1 MIDLKLNSSA
11 DLRKEGKSFYWASF
25 FLPKKNRI
33 AASRLY
39 SICRYLDDVADNS
52 KLDTSSQIKNIFNQ
66 IKENESSEIN
76 IFFKK
81 NNINLGI
88 LKDLIDGLISDQQ
101 NVRVTDEKE
110 LIDYSYK
117 VAGTVGLMMLPI
129 INTKDAEARKHAI
142 DLGIAMQLTNIARD
156 VYEDAKMNRLYLP
169 KEWLGQVSISDLIDN
184 KLDDQ
189 KKKLIELSIKNLIE
203 LSDKF
208 YANGFS
214 GMKFIPLRTRL
225 AIFFAAK
232 IYKGIGEKIKSG
244 GYVYKLER
252 VYLNKLE
259 KLWITIISIPEFLFL
274 KNIFKSY
281 KPIRGSFKNEN
292 I

>member
-1 MIDLKLNSSA
+1 MTSFKTNTYSIKS
-11 DLRKEGKSFYWASF
+11 EGKSFYWASF

-169 KEWLGQVSISDLIDN
+169 KEWLGKVSISDLIDN

-252 VYLNKLE
+252 IYLNKLE

-281 KPIRGSFKNEN
+281 KTIRGSFKNEN

>member
-1 MIDLKLNSSA
+1 MTSFKTNTYSIKS
-11 DLRKEGKSFYWASF
+11 EGKSFYWASF

-184 KLDDQ
+184 KLDVK

-252 VYLNKLE
+252 IYLNKLE

>member
-1 MIDLKLNSSA
+1 MTSFKTNTYSIKS
-11 DLRKEGKSFYWASF
+11 EGKSFYWASF

-39 SICRYLDDVADNS
+39 SICRYLDDVADNT

-169 KEWLGQVSISDLIDN
+169 KEWLGQVSVSDLIDN
-184 KLDDQ
+184 KLNDQ
-189 KKKLIELSIKNLIE
+189 KKRLIELSIKNLIE

-252 VYLNKLE
+252 IYLNKLE

>member
-1 MIDLKLNSSA
+1 MTSFKTNTYSIKS
-11 DLRKEGKSFYWASF
+11 EGKSFYWASF

-156 VYEDAKMNRLYLP
+156 IYEDAKMNRLYLP

>member
-1 MIDLKLNSSA
+1 MTSFKTNTYSIKS
-11 DLRKEGKSFYWASF
+11 EGKSFYWASF

-169 KEWLGQVSISDLIDN
+169 KEWLGQVSTSDLTDN

-259 KLWITIISIPEFLFL
+259 KLWITIIPIPEFLFL

>member
-1 MIDLKLNSSA
+1 MTSFKTNTYSIKS
-11 DLRKEGKSFYWASF
+11 EGKSFYWASF

-169 KEWLGQVSISDLIDN
+169 KEWLGQVSVSDLIDN

-189 KKKLIELSIKNLIE
+189 KKRLIELSIKNLIE

-252 VYLNKLE
+252 IYLNKLE

-281 KPIRGSFKNEN
+281 EPIRGSFKNEN

>member
-1 MIDLKLNSSA
+1 MTSFKTNTYSIKS
-11 DLRKEGKSFYWASF
+11 EGKSFYWASF

-110 LIDYSYK
+110 LINYSYK

-169 KEWLGQVSISDLIDN
+169 KEWLGQVSTSDLIDN

>member
-1 MIDLKLNSSA
+1 MTSFKTNTYSIKS
-11 DLRKEGKSFYWASF
+11 EGKSFYWASF

-129 INTKDAEARKHAI
+129 INTKDAEAKKHAI

-169 KEWLGQVSISDLIDN
+169 KEWLGQVSVSDLIDN

-189 KKKLIELSIKNLIE
+189 KKRLIELSIKNLIE

-252 VYLNKLE
+252 IYLNKLE

-281 KPIRGSFKNEN
+281 KTIRGSFKNEN

>member
-1 MIDLKLNSSA
+1 MTSFKTNTYSIKS
-11 DLRKEGKSFYWASF
+11 EGKSFYWASF

-156 VYEDAKMNRLYLP
+156 VFEDAKMNRLYLP
-169 KEWLGQVSISDLIDN
+169 KEWLGKVSISDLIDN

-189 KKKLIELSIKNLIE
+189 KKKLIELSTKNLIE

-252 VYLNKLE
+252 IYLNKLE

>member
-1 MIDLKLNSSA
+1 MTSFKTNTYSIKS
-11 DLRKEGKSFYWASF
+11 EGKSFYWASF

-33 AASRLY
+33 TASRLY

-52 KLDTSSQIKNIFNQ
+52 KLDTSSEIKNIFNQ

>member
-1 MIDLKLNSSA
+1 MTSFKTNTYSIKS
-11 DLRKEGKSFYWASF
+11 EGKSFYWASF

-169 KEWLGQVSISDLIDN
+169 KEWLGQVSISDLIDI

>member
-1 MIDLKLNSSA
+1 MTSFKTNTYSIKS
-11 DLRKEGKSFYWASF
+11 EGKSFYWASF
-25 FLPKKNRI
+25 FLPKKKRI

-66 IKENESSEIN
+66 IKENENSEIN

-88 LKDLIDGLISDQQ
+88 LKDLIDGLISDQR

-232 IYKGIGEKIKSG
+232 IYKGIGEKIKSC

-252 VYLNKLE
+252 IYLNKLE

-281 KPIRGSFKNEN
+281 KTIRGSFKNEN

>member
-1 MIDLKLNSSA
+1 MTSFKTNTYSIKS
-11 DLRKEGKSFYWASF
+11 EGKSFYWASF

-169 KEWLGQVSISDLIDN
+169 KEWLGQVSVSDLVDN

-189 KKKLIELSIKNLIE
+189 KKRLIELSIKNLIE

-252 VYLNKLE
+252 IYLNKLE

-281 KPIRGSFKNEN
+281 KPIRGSYKHEN

>member
-1 MIDLKLNSSA
+1 MTSFKTNTYSIKS
-11 DLRKEGKSFYWASF
+11 EGKSFYWASF

-101 NVRVTDEKE
+101 NVRVVDEKE

-169 KEWLGQVSISDLIDN
+169 KEWLGQVSISDLTDN

-252 VYLNKLE
+252 IYLNKLE
-259 KLWITIISIPEFLFL
+259 KLWITIISVPEFLFL
-274 KNIFKSY
+274 KNNFKTY

>member
-1 MIDLKLNSSA
+1 MTSFKTNTYSIKS
-11 DLRKEGKSFYWASF
+11 EGKSFYWASF

-81 NNINLGI
+81 NNINFGI

-189 KKKLIELSIKNLIE
+189 KKRLIELSIKNLIE

-232 IYKGIGEKIKSG
+232 IYKGIGEKIKNG

-252 VYLNKLE
+252 IYLNKLE

>member
-1 MIDLKLNSSA
+1 MTSFKTNTYSIKS
-11 DLRKEGKSFYWASF
+11 EGKSFYWASF

-101 NVRVTDEKE
+101 NVRVKDEKE

-169 KEWLGQVSISDLIDN
+169 KEWLGQVSVSDLIDN

-189 KKKLIELSIKNLIE
+189 KKRLIELSIKNLIE

-232 IYKGIGEKIKSG
+232 IYKGIGEKIKSD

-252 VYLNKLE
+252 IYLNKLE

>member
-1 MIDLKLNSSA
+1 MTSFKTNTYSIKS
-11 DLRKEGKSFYWASF
+11 EGKSFYWASF

-214 GMKFIPLRTRL
+214 GMKYIPLRTRL

>member
-1 MIDLKLNSSA
+1 MTSFKTNTYSIKS
-11 DLRKEGKSFYWASF
+11 EGKSFYWASF

-169 KEWLGQVSISDLIDN
+169 KEWLGQVSTSDLIDN

-252 VYLNKLE
+252 IYLNKLE

-281 KPIRGSFKNEN
+281 KPIRSSFKNEN

>member
-1 MIDLKLNSSA
+1 MTSFKTNTYSIKS
-11 DLRKEGKSFYWASF
+11 EGKSFYWASF

-169 KEWLGQVSISDLIDN
+169 KEWLGQVSISDLKDN
-184 KLDDQ
+184 KLDDH

-252 VYLNKLE
+252 IYLNKLE

-281 KPIRGSFKNEN
+281 KSIRGSFKNEN

>member
-1 MIDLKLNSSA
+1 MTSFKTNTYSIKS
-11 DLRKEGKSFYWASF
+11 EGKSFYWASF

-169 KEWLGQVSISDLIDN
+169 KEWLGQVSISDLVDN

-252 VYLNKLE
+252 IYLNKLE

>member
-1 MIDLKLNSSA
+1 MTSFKTNTYSIKS
-11 DLRKEGKSFYWASF
+11 EGKSFYWASF
-25 FLPKKNRI
+25 FLPRKNRI
-33 AASRLY
+33 AASKLY

-169 KEWLGQVSISDLIDN
+169 KEWLGQVSVSDLIDN

-189 KKKLIELSIKNLIE
+189 KKRLIELSIKNLIE

-252 VYLNKLE
+252 IYLNKLE

>member
-1 MIDLKLNSSA
+1 MTSFKTNTYSIKS
-11 DLRKEGKSFYWASF
+11 EGKSFYWASF

-101 NVRVTDEKE
+101 NVRVADEKE

-281 KPIRGSFKNEN
+281 KPIRGFFKNEN

>member
-1 MIDLKLNSSA
+1 MTSFKTNTYSIKS
-11 DLRKEGKSFYWASF
+11 EGKSFYWASF

-156 VYEDAKMNRLYLP
+156 IYEDARMNRLYLP
-169 KEWLGQVSISDLIDN
+169 KEWLGQVSITDLIDN

-189 KKKLIELSIKNLIE
+189 KKRLIELSIKNLIE

-252 VYLNKLE
+252 IYLNKLE

>member
-1 MIDLKLNSSA
+1 MTSFKTNTYSIKS
-11 DLRKEGKSFYWASF
+11 EGKSFYWASF

-76 IFFKK
+76 IFFKQ

-101 NVRVTDEKE
+101 NVRVTDERE

-169 KEWLGQVSISDLIDN
+169 KEWLGQVSVSDLIDN

-189 KKKLIELSIKNLIE
+189 KKRLIELSIKNLIE

-225 AIFFAAK
+225 AIFFA
-232 IYKGIGEKIKSG
+232 GILYRGLGE
-244 GYVYKLER
+244 
-252 VYLNKLE
+252 
-259 KLWITIISIPEFLFL
+259 
-274 KNIFKSY
+274 
-281 KPIRGSFKNEN
+281 
-292 I
+292 

>member
-1 MIDLKLNSSA
+1 MTSFKTNTYSIKS
-11 DLRKEGKSFYWASF
+11 EGKSFYWASF

-66 IKENESSEIN
+66 IKENETSEIN

-81 NNINLGI
+81 NNINIGI
-88 LKDLIDGLISDQQ
+88 LKDLIDGLISDQRK
-101 NVRVTDEKE
+101 VRVTDEKE

-252 VYLNKLE
+252 IYLNKLE

-281 KPIRGSFKNEN
+281 KSIRGSFKNEN

>member
-1 MIDLKLNSSA
+1 MTSFKTNTYSIKS
-11 DLRKEGKSFYWASF
+11 EGKSFYWASF

-169 KEWLGQVSISDLIDN
+169 KEWLGQVSISDLINN

-203 LSDKF
+203 LSEKF

-252 VYLNKLE
+252 IYLNKLE

>member
-1 MIDLKLNSSA
+1 MTSFKTNTYSIKS
-11 DLRKEGKSFYWASF
+11 EGKSFYWASF

-169 KEWLGQVSISDLIDN
+169 KEWLGQVSVSDLIDN
-184 KLDDQ
+184 KLNDQ
-189 KKKLIELSIKNLIE
+189 KKRLIELSIKNLIE

-252 VYLNKLE
+252 IYLNKLE

>member
-1 MIDLKLNSSA
+1 MTSFKTNTYSIKS
-11 DLRKEGKSFYWASF
+11 EGKSFYWASF

-52 KLDTSSQIKNIFNQ
+52 KLDTSSEIKNIFNQ

-169 KEWLGQVSISDLIDN
+169 KEWLRQVSISDLVDN

-252 VYLNKLE
+252 IYLNKLE

>member
-1 MIDLKLNSSA
+1 MTSFKTNTYSIKS
-11 DLRKEGKSFYWASF
+11 EGKSFYWASF

-169 KEWLGQVSISDLIDN
+169 KEWLGQVTVSDLINN

-189 KKKLIELSIKNLIE
+189 KKRLIELSIKNLIE

-214 GMKFIPLRTRL
+214 GMKFIPFRTRL

-252 VYLNKLE
+252 IYLNKLE

>member
-1 MIDLKLNSSA
+1 MTSFKTNTYSIKS
-11 DLRKEGKSFYWASF
+11 EGKSFYWASF

-76 IFFKK
+76 IFFRK

-169 KEWLGQVSISDLIDN
+169 KEWLGQVSVSDLIDN

-189 KKKLIELSIKNLIE
+189 KKRLIELSIKNLIE

-252 VYLNKLE
+252 IYLNKLE

>member
-1 MIDLKLNSSA
+1 MTSFKTNTYSIKS
-11 DLRKEGKSFYWASF
+11 EGKSFYWASF

-39 SICRYLDDVADNS
+39 SVCRYLDDVADNS

-184 KLDDQ
+184 KLDGQ
-189 KKKLIELSIKNLIE
+189 KKRLIELSIKNLIE

-252 VYLNKLE
+252 IYLNKLE

>member
-1 MIDLKLNSSA
+1 MTSFKTNTYSIKS
-11 DLRKEGKSFYWASF
+11 EGKSFYWASF

-169 KEWLGQVSISDLIDN
+169 KEWLGQVSTSDLIDN

-244 GYVYKLER
+244 GYVYRLER
-252 VYLNKLE
+252 IYLNKLE

>member
-1 MIDLKLNSSA
+1 MIDLELNSST
-11 DLRKEGKSFYWASF
+11 DLKREGKSFYWASF

-39 SICRYLDDVADNS
+39 GICRYLDDVADNS

-169 KEWLGQVSISDLIDN
+169 KEWLGQVSVSDLVDN

-189 KKKLIELSIKNLIE
+189 KKRLIELSIKNLIE

-252 VYLNKLE
+252 IYLNKLE

>member
-1 MIDLKLNSSA
+1 MTSFKTNTYSIKS
-11 DLRKEGKSFYWASF
+11 EGKSFYWASF

-244 GYVYKLER
+244 GYVYRLER
-252 VYLNKLE
+252 IYLNKLE

>member
-1 MIDLKLNSSA
+1 MTSFKTNTYSIKS
-11 DLRKEGKSFYWASF
+11 EGKSFYWASF

-169 KEWLGQVSISDLIDN
+169 KEWLGQVSTSDLIDN

-203 LSDKF
+203 LSNKF

>member
-1 MIDLKLNSSA
+1 MTSFKTNTYSIKS
-11 DLRKEGKSFYWASF
+11 EGKSFYWASF

-169 KEWLGQVSISDLIDN
+169 KEWLGQVSVSDLIDN

-189 KKKLIELSIKNLIE
+189 KKRLIELSIKNLIE

-252 VYLNKLE
+252 IYLNKLE

-274 KNIFKSY
+274 KNIFKFY

>member
-1 MIDLKLNSSA
+1 MTSFKTNTYSIKS
-11 DLRKEGKSFYWASF
+11 EGKSFYWASF

-169 KEWLGQVSISDLIDN
+169 KEWLGQVSVSDLIDI

-189 KKKLIELSIKNLIE
+189 KKRLIELSIKNLIE

-252 VYLNKLE
+252 IYLNKLE

>member
-1 MIDLKLNSSA
+1 MPSFLSKLKL
-11 DLRKEGKSFYWASF
+11 DF
-25 FLPKKNRI
+25 I
-33 AASRLY
+33 
-39 SICRYLDDVADNS
+39 SILLNLKVVE
-52 KLDTSSQIKNIFNQ
+52 KLDE
-66 IKENESSEIN
+66 EN
-76 IFFKK
+76 KK
-81 NNINLGI
+81 NN
-88 LKDLIDGLISDQQ
+88 
-101 NVRVTDEKE
+101 E
-110 LIDYSYK
+110 
-117 VAGTVGLMMLPI
+117 VGLMNNPKCLLTLMKNQKISRNDRCEATGKKFKNCLI
-129 INTKDAEARKHAI
+129 IDFGTATTFDIIKN
-142 DLGIAMQLTNIARD
+142 GIYEGGVIAPGI
-156 VYEDAKMNRLYLP
+156 K
-169 KEWLGQVSISDLIDN
+169 
-184 KLDDQ
+184 
-189 KKKLIELSIKNLIE
+189 LSIKNLIE

-252 VYLNKLE
+252 IYLNKLE

>member
-1 MIDLKLNSSA
+1 MTSFKTNTYSIKS
-11 DLRKEGKSFYWASF
+11 EGKSFYWASF

-101 NVRVTDEKE
+101 NVRVADEKE

-129 INTKDAEARKHAI
+129 INTKDTEARKHAI

-189 KKKLIELSIKNLIE
+189 KKKLIEYSIKNLIE

-252 VYLNKLE
+252 IYLNKLE